1 MYLSGWAVFHHG
13 QDIVGV
19 VVVPDDVALFVL
31 ANIRIVKSLW
41 ANTAALKILI
51 HPAFIAKRYFFWI
64 SILVFCF
71 YSKLAKAVLDPSEIE
86 QLLTSLKVGHPLV
99 NKHVKDVIVSGA
111 SAETME
117 RKCFSVIYK
126 RGVVF
131 LMEGAAAPQI
141 LFVKILN
148 S

>member
-41 ANTAALKILI
+41 ADTAALKILI

-71 YSKLAKAVLDPSEIE
+71 YSKLAKAVSDASQFK
-86 QLLTSLKVGHPLV
+86 QLLASLKVSHTLV
-99 NKHVKDVIVSGA
+99 NKHIKDIVISCTRTKA
-111 SAETME
+111 ME
-117 RKCFSVIYK
+117 
-126 RGVVF
+126 
-131 LMEGAAAPQI
+131 
-141 LFVKILN
+141 
-148 S
+148 